1 MASLNRT
8 AAKPVSP
15 GTSPTISAIRK
26 WKAAFSEIAKNRL
39 PVYTNWEGKK
49 AVKNLDLA
57 ELLDVA
63 ALRRV
68 NNAYWEERGR
78 KDIII
83 QLSRLVQQYLE
94 FHGRIKQKNQ
104 ESRDKTEHLEAIYR
118 CSWYDKAREP
128 LKARAALYLRVS
140 SNGQDT
146 GAQETALREYVSRR
160 NWTVHGVYKD
170 LAVSG
175 AQSSRPAL
183 DKLLLDCRRRKFD
196 VLLVWKFDRFARS
209 LKTLISGLEVCRA
222 FGIDFVSVTEAVD
235 TSLPAGEL
243 LFHLISAVSQFERSL
258 IIERVKAGLEHA
270 RKTGRVLGRPPIR
283 KLTKKEIAQL
293 RADRAQSKLP
303 FRKLA
308 EKFGISVWTAHQL
321 CSRRTRTQ

>member
-1 MASLNRT
+1 
-8 AAKPVSP
+8 
-15 GTSPTISAIRK
+15 
-26 WKAAFSEIAKNRL
+26 
-39 PVYTNWEGKK
+39 
-49 AVKNLDLA
+49 
-57 ELLDVA
+57 
-63 ALRRV
+63 
-68 NNAYWEERGR
+68 RGR

-104 ESRDKTEHLEAIYR
+104 EFRDKTEHLEAIYR

-196 VLLVWKFDRFARS
+196 VLLVVEVRPIRS
-209 LKTLISGLEVCRA
+209 FPKNTFIRSEVCRA
-222 FGIDFVSVTEAVD
+222 FGI
-235 TSLPAGEL
+235 
-243 LFHLISAVSQFERSL
+243 
-258 IIERVKAGLEHA
+258 
-270 RKTGRVLGRPPIR
+270 
-283 KLTKKEIAQL
+283 
-293 RADRAQSKLP
+293 
-303 FRKLA
+303 
-308 EKFGISVWTAHQL
+308 
-321 CSRRTRTQ
+321 